1 MKNPALLCICLVLCA
16 FAGGC
21 SVGASAQ
28 LGYTQMAVS
37 GDLGLTTGALGVPS
51 SAHQDIESA
60 FGLGDPQGSPYVR
73 AQTDL
78 GFAVLTGS
86 GFLFSEKGTGR
97 LDADFGGI
105 SAGTPVESSLDFAN
119 AKVSMSFD
127 FGIGPV
133 KVSPGL
139 AVDVFDVNFRAR
151 ETSFGNTEEV
161 DQVLFVPLLF
171 LRAEAD
177 LAGVKGIA
185 EVGYLK
191 TPEVDNA
198 EAEVLDLELL
208 AEVQVVSNLSAFVGY
223 RLIDL
228 QGKGDSDGD
237 SFDIDL
243 QVSGWMIGGVLRF

>member
-1 MKNPALLCICLVLCA
+1 MKNPILLSICFLACA
-16 FAGGC
+16 AAAGC
-21 SVGASAQ
+21 SAGASVQ

-37 GDLGLTTGALGVPS
+37 GDLGLATGALGVPS

-60 FGLGDPQGSPYVR
+60 FGLGEDQGSPYVR
-73 AQTDL
+73 AQADL

-86 GFLFSEKGTGR
+86 GFQFSEEGTGQ
-97 LDADFGGI
+97 LNADFGGI
-105 SAGTPVESSLDFAN
+105 PSGTPVESSLEFAN

-139 AVDVFDVNFRAR
+139 ALDVFDVDFSAR
-151 ETSFGNTEEV
+151 ETTFNNTEEV
-161 DQVLFVPLLF
+161 DQVLFVPMLF
-171 LRAEAD
+171 LRAEAE
-177 LAGVKGIA
+177 LAGIKGIA

-208 AEVQVVSNLSAFVGY
+208 AEVQLMTNLSAFVGY

-228 QGKGDSDGD
+228 EGNGESDGD
-237 SFDIDL
+237 SFDIDM
-243 QVSGWMIGGVLRF
+243 QVSGWTVGGVLRF